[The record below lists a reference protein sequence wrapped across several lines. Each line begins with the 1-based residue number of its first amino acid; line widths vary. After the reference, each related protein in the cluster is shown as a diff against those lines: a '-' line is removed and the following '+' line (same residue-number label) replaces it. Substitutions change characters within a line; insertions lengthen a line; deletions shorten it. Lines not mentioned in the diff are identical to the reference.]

1 MQMDCVQEFKNECR
15 AYRGLKRQLK
25 KLSEDL
31 YVVNHKMTTC
41 GGPKYDGMPHNEYNP
56 FAPNP
61 LTDLS
66 IRKTELEQEI
76 RIIWYRIRKVDDA
89 LAKMNHQ
96 DASDIRSI
104 YIFGD
109 TIQSCAAKRGI
120 TERMEKYYIDQAI
133 ASVIVENC

>member
-1 MQMDCVQEFKNECR
+1 MDCVQEFKNEVR
-15 AYRGLKRQLK
+15 SYRGLKRQLNR
-25 KLSEDL
+25 LSEEL
-31 YVVNHKMTTC
+31 YVVNHKLTTC

-104 YIFGD
+104 YMFGD

-120 TERMEKYYIDQAI
+120 SERMEKYYLDQAI
-133 ASVIVENC
+133 KSVIK

>member
-31 YVVNHKMTTC
+31 YMVNHKMTTC

-61 LTDLS
+61 LTNLS
-66 IRKTELEQEI
+66 IRKNELEQEI

-89 LAKMNHQ
+89 LAKMSHQ
-96 DASDIRSI
+96 DAKDIRSI
-104 YIFGD
+104 YMFGD
-109 TIQSCAAKRGI
+109 TIQSCAARRGI
-120 TERMEKYYIDQAI
+120 TERMERYYLDRAI
-133 ASVIVENC
+133 KDLIC

>member
-1 MQMDCVQEFKNECR
+1 MDCVHEFKNEVR
-15 AYRGLKRQLK
+15 AYRGLKRQLN

-31 YVVNHKMTTC
+31 YVVNYKMTTC

-66 IRKTELEQEI
+66 IRKNELEQEI

-89 LAKMNHQ
+89 LAKMDHQ

-104 YIFGD
+104 YMFGD
-109 TIQSCAAKRGI
+109 TIQSCAARRGI
-120 TERMEKYYIDQAI
+120 SERMEKYYLDQAI
-133 ASVIVENC
+133 ENVTS